1 MERSEPILQ
10 LSPDTLLGVDNPG
23 LAQGTEGQSV
33 DQAVLQRTQ
42 AELMRF
48 QELLSQVGRE
58 LAEPLTTALERID
71 ALVGTGKIDRPG
83 LKALLGEVTRA
94 RQAGIQCQQITRL
107 ATGRVHPSHERVH
120 LTHTLQ
126 SVLSHRARELQA
138 RGLAVHQTLE
148 AVEVRVD
155 ASMLFALLNSLIDWA
170 AACAR
175 GAIEWSLAMQPWPAH
190 GILRLRVVT
199 GAIDQWQEGVE
210 TPQPE
215 GLQALSWH
223 LADQYARSMGL
234 QVTRSVMPWHVDVQ
248 IEFPGTVAHTLLGD
262 GLPLSSE
269 SPGFSSTLNSRPL
282 AGSHVLVVAHRRDLR
297 LLVRESLRAMGLVV
311 DFVSTVTEAA
321 TFCRDGLPHA
331 LVFESS
337 LKGMRL
343 DQLLEGIRLEAPDFV
358 AIEVLEEGA
367 LFELSDN
374 SATGMARVGREA
386 LLDALP
392 AALVHELTRVG

>member
-1 MERSEPILQ
+1 MERSEPIFQ
-10 LSPDTLLGVDNPG
+10 LSPDTILGGDTPG
-23 LAQGTEGQSV
+23 LAQGTQGQSV

-71 ALVGTGKIDRPG
+71 ALVGTGKIDRAG
-83 LKALLGEVTRA
+83 LKALLSEVTQA

-126 SVLSHRARELQA
+126 SVLSHRTRELQA

-170 AACAR
+170 AGCAC

-210 TPQPE
+210 APQPD

-248 IEFPGTVAHTLLGD
+248 IEFPGTVAHTLLDD
-262 GLPLSSE
+262 GLPLSADA
-269 SPGFSSTLNSRPL
+269 PGFSSTLNSRPL

-311 DFVSTVTEAA
+311 DFVSTVTEAV

-343 DQLLEGIRLEAPDFV
+343 DQLLESIRLEAPDFV
-358 AIEVLEEGA
+358 AIEVLEEGQ

-386 LLDALP
+386 LLDSLP